1 MSTPQPQVIGP
12 VPDWEE
18 HEKPSMPGSPASL
31 VHSMPVRIAYA
42 CVAVLIGLT
51 GGLGAGL
58 VSANLSAIA
67 GQLGLTTAEATWLPA
82 SYVMVN
88 VTANLLVFKFRQ
100 QYGIRLF
107 AELGLGLYAAVT
119 LLHLFVEGLE
129 MALVVRGVSGFVGA
143 ATSTLAVLYMLQA
156 FPKAKLGGGLV
167 VGLTIAQLATPLAW
181 VLSPALLDS
190 GDWRT
195 LYIFESGLA
204 LCALAAVVLLKLPL
218 GLRIKVLEKL
228 DFVTFALVA
237 PGVALL
243 AAVLAQ
249 GVNGWWSDTAWL
261 AWALMASVVLLTAAG
276 ILEYQRKTPL
286 LHVRWLLNVATL
298 RFVVGALMMRF
309 LLSEQTYGAIGL
321 LRSLGMGPD
330 QLQPLY
336 AVMLIGMVCGMAVS
350 ALTFSP
356 KTIVLQI
363 LLSVVLIAIGGW
375 MDHHST
381 SLSRP
386 HDFYLSQ
393 FLLSFASAMFMGP
406 LMMIGILQALK
417 YGADHMISFMVLFAI
432 TQSLGGLLGPAL
444 LGTMQAERTQTY
456 VQSISAHL
464 NAGDPAVAQRL
475 GQQQGALAGVLGD
488 SVLRSAQG
496 AAQLAQVVR
505 REASVRAFNDVF
517 GVISMLAL
525 AFLAWSLYRV
535 RRAAVAARPAAP
547 TPSSVPQPAPPSAA
561 AATL

>member
-1 MSTPQPQVIGP
+1 MNQPRIIGP

-18 HEKPSMPGSPASL
+18 HEKPSLPGSPASL
-31 VHSMPVRIAYA
+31 VHSVPVRLAYA

-58 VSANLSAIA
+58 LTANLSAIA

-82 SYVMVN
+82 SYVMVS

-107 AELGLGLYAAVT
+107 AELGLTLYAVVT
-119 LLHLFVEGLE
+119 LLHLFIEGYE
-129 MALVVRGVSGFVGA
+129 MALLVRGVSSFVSA

-156 FPKAKLGGGLV
+156 FPKAKLGAGLV

-195 LYIFESGLA
+195 LYLFEAGLA
-204 LCALAAVVLLKLPL
+204 LCALSAVVILKLPL
-218 GLRIKVLEKL
+218 GLRIQVLERL

-249 GVNGWWSDTAWL
+249 GLNGWWTDTPWL
-261 AWALMASVVLLTAAG
+261 AWALVASVLLLAAAG
-276 ILEYQRKTPL
+276 ILEYRRKQPL
-286 LHVRWLLNVATL
+286 IQIRWLLNVATL

-309 LLSEQTYGAIGL
+309 LLSEQTYGAVDL
-321 LRSLGMGPD
+321 LRTLGMGPD

-336 AVMLIGMVCGMAVS
+336 AVMQAGMVCGMAVS
-350 ALTFSP
+350 AYTFGE

-363 LLSVVLIAIGGW
+363 IASIVLIAIGGW
-375 MDHHST
+375 IDHQST
-381 SLSRP
+381 RLSRP
-386 HDFYLSQ
+386 HDFFVSQ

-406 LMMIGILQALK
+406 LLMIGIMQALK
-417 YGADHMISFMVLFAI
+417 HGPDHMITFMVLFAI

-444 LGTMQAERTQTY
+444 LGTLQAERTQAY
-456 VQSISAHL
+456 VQATSSHL
-464 NAGDPAVAQRL
+464 DAGNPAVAQRL
-475 GQQQGALAGVLGD
+475 GQQQGALAGTVTD
-488 SVLRSAQG
+488 PQLRAAQG

-505 REASVRAFNDVF
+505 RKASVRAYNDVF
-517 GVISMLAL
+517 TVIVALAM

-535 RRAAVAARPAAP
+535 RRAAVEVRRTKA
-547 TPSSVPQPAPPSAA
+547 AA
-561 AATL
+561 AATDPPGTAVA

>member
-1 MSTPQPQVIGP
+1 MSTPQVIGP

-18 HEKPSMPGSPASL
+18 HEKPTMPGSPASL
-31 VHSMPVRIAYA
+31 VHSIPVRIAYA

-58 VSANLSAIA
+58 MTANLSAIA
-67 GQLGLTTAEATWLPA
+67 GTLGLTTAEATWLPA
-82 SYVMVN
+82 SYVMVS

-119 LLHLFVEGLE
+119 LLHLFVQGLE
-129 MALVVRGVSGFVGA
+129 MALVVRGVSGFVSA
-143 ATSTLAVLYMLQA
+143 ATNTLAVLYMLQA
-156 FPKAKLGGGLV
+156 FPKAKLGAGLV

-204 LCALAAVVLLKLPL
+204 LCALAAVVLLKLPQ
-218 GLRIKVLEKL
+218 GMRIKVLERL

-249 GVNGWWSDTAWL
+249 GLNGWWTDTLWL
-261 AWALMASVVLLTAAG
+261 AWALIASVLLLTAAG

-286 LHVRWLLNVATL
+286 LQVRWLLNVSTL
-298 RFVVGALMMRF
+298 RFIIGALMMRF
-309 LLSEQTYGAIGL
+309 LLSEQTYGAVGL

-350 ALTFSP
+350 ALTFSE
-356 KTIVLQI
+356 KTITLQI

-375 MDHHST
+375 LDHHST

-406 LMMIGILQALK
+406 LLMIGISQALK
-417 YGADHMISFMVLFAI
+417 HGADHMITFMVLFAM

-444 LGTMQAERTQTY
+444 LGTMQAHRTQTY

-464 NAGDPAVAQRL
+464 SASDPAVAQRL

-488 SVLRSAQG
+488 SSLRSAQG
-496 AAQLAQVVR
+496 AAQLGQVVR

-535 RRAAVAARPAAP
+535 RRAAVAARL
-547 TPSSVPQPAPPSAA
+547 APPPNSPTAGSPPAA

>member
-1 MSTPQPQVIGP
+1 MSQPQVIGP

-82 SYVMVN
+82 SYVMVS

-129 MALVVRGVSGFVGA
+129 MALVVRGVSGFVSA
-143 ATSTLAVLYMLQA
+143 ATNTLAVLYMLQA
-156 FPKAKLGGGLV
+156 FPKAKLGAGLV
-167 VGLTIAQLATPLAW
+167 VGLTIAQLAAPLAW
-181 VLSPALLDS
+181 VLSPTLMES

-195 LYIFESGLA
+195 LYLFEGGLA

-218 GLRIKVLEKL
+218 GIRIKVLERL

-249 GVNGWWSDTAWL
+249 GLNGWWTDTAWL
-261 AWALMASVVLLTAAG
+261 AWALMASVVLLMAAG

-286 LHVRWLLNVATL
+286 LQVRWLLNIATL

-309 LLSEQTYGAIGL
+309 LLSEQTYGAVGL

-336 AVMLIGMVCGMAVS
+336 VVMLIGMVCGMAVS
-350 ALTFSP
+350 ALTFGE
-356 KTIVLQI
+356 KTILLQI
-363 LLSVVLIAIGGW
+363 LLSVVLIAVGGW
-375 MDHHST
+375 MDHDST

-406 LMMIGILQALK
+406 LLMIGIMQALK
-417 YGADHMISFMVLFAI
+417 HGADHMITFMVLFAI

-444 LGTMQAERTQTY
+444 LGTMQAQRTQTY
-456 VQSISAHL
+456 VQSINAHL
-464 NAGDPAVAQRL
+464 NAGDPTVAQRL

-488 SVLRSAQG
+488 SRLRSAQG
-496 AAQLAQVVR
+496 AAQLGQVVR

-525 AFLAWSLYRV
+525 AFLAWSIYRV
-535 RRAAVAARPAAP
+535 RRAAIAARPA
-547 TPSSVPQPAPPSAA
+547 PSAPPATPAA
-561 AATL
+561 P

>member
-1 MSTPQPQVIGP
+1 MNSPQVIGP

-31 VHSMPVRIAYA
+31 VHSVPVRIAYA

-82 SYVMVN
+82 SYVMVS

-129 MALVVRGVSGFVGA
+129 MALVVRGVSGFVSA

-156 FPKAKLGGGLV
+156 FPKAKLGAGLV

-181 VLSPALLDS
+181 MLSPALLDS

-218 GLRIKVLEKL
+218 GMRIKVLERL
-228 DFVTFALVA
+228 DFLTFALVA

-249 GVNGWWSDTAWL
+249 GLNGWWVDTLWL
-261 AWALMASVVLLTAAG
+261 AWALVGSVVLLTAAG
-276 ILEYQRKTPL
+276 ILEYQRQKPL
-286 LHVRWLLNVATL
+286 LQIRWLLNVSTL
-298 RFVVGALMMRF
+298 RFIMGALMMRF
-309 LLSEQTYGAIGL
+309 LLSEQTYGAVGL

-336 AVMLIGMVCGMAVS
+336 AVMLVGMVCGMAVS
-350 ALTFSP
+350 ALTFGQ

-375 MDHHST
+375 LDHHST

-406 LMMIGILQALK
+406 LLMIGISQALQH
-417 YGADHMISFMVLFAI
+417 GADHMITFMVLFAM
-432 TQSLGGLLGPAL
+432 TQSLGGLMGPAL

-475 GQQQGALAGVLGD
+475 GQQQGALAGVLPD
-488 SVLRSAQG
+488 SRLRAAQG
-496 AAQLAQVVR
+496 AAQLGQVVR

-517 GVISMLAL
+517 GVISVLAL

-547 TPSSVPQPAPPSAA
+547 AA
-561 AATL
+561 SPTAAL

>member
-1 MSTPQPQVIGP
+1 MNPPKIIGP
-12 VPDWEE
+12 VPNWEP

-31 VHSMPVRIAYA
+31 KHSVPVRIAYA

-58 VSANLSAIA
+58 LAANLPAIA
-67 GQLGLTTAEATWLPA
+67 GQLSLTTVQATWLPA
-82 SYVMVN
+82 AYVMVS
-88 VTANLLVFKFRQ
+88 VTANLLVYKFRQ

-107 AELGLGLYAAVT
+107 AELGLGLYAALAV
-119 LLHLFVEGLE
+119 LHLFIGGFET
-129 MALVVRGVSGFVGA
+129 ALVLRGASGFVSA

-156 FPKAKLGGGLV
+156 FPKAKLGAGLV
-167 VGLTIAQLATPLAW
+167 VGVSIAQFATPLAW
-181 VLSPALLDS
+181 VLSPSLMDA

-195 LYIFESGLA
+195 LYLFEGGLA
-204 LCALAAVVLLKLPL
+204 MCTLAAVVVLKLPL
-218 GLRIKVLEKL
+218 GMRIQVLERL
-228 DFVTFALVA
+228 DFLTFALVA
-237 PGVALL
+237 PGIALL

-249 GVNGWWSDTAWL
+249 GVNGWWTDTPWL
-261 AWALMASVVLLTAAG
+261 AWALIASLVMLTAAG
-276 ILEYQRKTPL
+276 ILEYHRKNPL
-286 LHVRWLLNVATL
+286 LQVRWLLDVSTL
-298 RFVVGALMMRF
+298 RFIIGALMMRF
-309 LLSEQTYGAIGL
+309 LLSEQTYGAVGL

-336 AVMLIGMVCGMAVS
+336 AVMLAGMVCGMAVS
-350 ALTFSP
+350 ALTFGN

-363 LLSVVLIAIGGW
+363 LASIVLIAIGGW
-375 MDHHST
+375 LDHHSS

-406 LMMIGILQALK
+406 LMMIGVSQALK
-417 YGADHMISFMVLFAI
+417 HGTDHMISFMVLFAI

-456 VQSISAHL
+456 VQSISAQMS
-464 NAGDPAVAQRL
+464 AGDPAVAQRL
-475 GQQQGALAGVLGD
+475 AMQQGALAGVLPD
-488 SVLRSAQG
+488 SRLRAAQG
-496 AAQLAQVVR
+496 AAQLGQIVR

-517 GVISMLAL
+517 AVIGVLAL

-535 RRAAVAARPAAP
+535 RRAAVAARLATHAP
-547 TPSSVPQPAPPSAA
+547 PTTPPPAPV
-561 AATL
+561 

>member
-1 MSTPQPQVIGP
+1 MSQPQVIGP

-82 SYVMVN
+82 SYVMVS

-129 MALVVRGVSGFVGA
+129 MALVVRGVSGFVSA
-143 ATSTLAVLYMLQA
+143 ATNTLAVLYMLQA
-156 FPKAKLGGGLV
+156 FPKAKLGAGLV
-167 VGLTIAQLATPLAW
+167 VGLTIAQLAAPLAW
-181 VLSPALLDS
+181 VLSPTLMES

-195 LYIFESGLA
+195 LYLFEGGLA

-218 GLRIKVLEKL
+218 GIRIKVLERL

-249 GVNGWWSDTAWL
+249 GLNGWWTDTAWL
-261 AWALMASVVLLTAAG
+261 AWALMASVVLLMAAG

-286 LHVRWLLNVATL
+286 LQVRWLLNIATL

-309 LLSEQTYGAIGL
+309 LLSEQTYGAVGL

-336 AVMLIGMVCGMAVS
+336 VVMLIGMVCGMAVS
-350 ALTFSP
+350 ALTFGE
-356 KTIVLQI
+356 KTILLQI
-363 LLSVVLIAIGGW
+363 LLSVVLIAVGGW
-375 MDHHST
+375 MDHDST

-406 LMMIGILQALK
+406 LLMIGIMQALK
-417 YGADHMISFMVLFAI
+417 HGADHMITFMVLFAI

-444 LGTMQAERTQTY
+444 LGTMQAQRTQTY
-456 VQSISAHL
+456 VQSINAHL

-488 SVLRSAQG
+488 SRLRSAQG
-496 AAQLAQVVR
+496 AAQLGQVVR

-535 RRAAVAARPAAP
+535 RRAAIAARPA
-547 TPSSVPQPAPPSAA
+547 PSAPSVTA
-561 AATL
+561 AAP